1 MVKENG
7 RISVRESDVVNET
20 VRGMSKGRES
30 SNIEK
35 DLLKKVE

>member
-7 RISVRESDVVNET
+7 RISVREAEGVNET